1 MVTKEAIKN
10 FPDSCGVYL
19 MYDFSGAVIYVGK
32 ALSLKKRVS
41 SYFLKNQNSVKTQIL
56 MTCVARIAYQ
66 KTRSEYG
73 ALILEAKLIREYK
86 PRFNIS
92 LKDDKSFPFIK
103 ITRSAFPCVTI
114 GRRKRGEK
122 NIDYFGPYTSAKLL
136 RRALDFLRKS
146 FPFRTCRKLPK
157 KTCLYYDLRLC
168 PGPCQGKVT
177 QKEYIGMIRA
187 LEDFLMKEDLEL
199 IEELSLD
206 MRKFAQ
212 TERFEEAAKTR
223 DKLEALS
230 LLASIKKTGS
240 FKPRLYETD
249 FQELG
254 LAKVPERIEAF
265 DISNIASHQAVGSMV
280 SFHKGKPNK
289 SNYRRFKIKTISK
302 INDYAMIE
310 EIVRRRVTRLVEES
324 AKMPDLMVIDGG
336 RGHLEA
342 AKRVLKALGVDIPV
356 VAIAKNEELIYT
368 AMRQEPFRFDRSSEA
383 LRLIQRLRDEAHRFA
398 CAYHKLLRKKNFF
411 KNEENSSHKI

>member
-1 MVTKEAIKN
+1 MVTKEAIKK
-10 FPDSCGVYL
+10 FPDSFGVYL
-19 MYDFSGAVIYVGK
+19 MYDCSGAVIYVGK

-56 MTCVARIAYQ
+56 MATVDRIAYQ

-73 ALILEAKLIREYK
+73 ALLLEAKLIREYK

-92 LKDDKSFPFIK
+92 LKDDKSFPVIK
-103 ITRSAFPCVTI
+103 ITRCAFPRVTI
-114 GRRKRGEK
+114 GRRKKGEK

-136 RRALDFLRKS
+136 RLALDFLRKS
-146 FPFRTCRKLPK
+146 FPFRSCRKFPK
-157 KTCLYYDLRLC
+157 KTCLYYDLHLC
-168 PGPCQGKVT
+168 PGPCQGKVGE
-177 QKEYIGMIRA
+177 KEYVEIIRA
-187 LEDFLMKEDLEL
+187 LEDFLMKKDYEL

-206 MRKFAQ
+206 MRKLSKV
-212 TERFEEAAKTR
+212 ERFEEAAKTR

-230 LLASIKKTGS
+230 LLASIKKAGS
-240 FKPRLYETD
+240 LKPRLYETD

-254 LAKVPERIEAF
+254 LTKVPDRIEAF

-280 SFHKGKPNK
+280 SFYKGKPNK
-289 SNYRRFKIKTISK
+289 SDYRRFKIKTVFK
-302 INDYAMIE
+302 INDYAMIQ

-342 AKRVLKALGVDIPV
+342 AISVLKDLKVAIPV
-356 VAIAKNEELIYT
+356 VSIAKNEELIYT
-368 AMRQEPFRFDRSSEA
+368 AMRQESVRLDRSSEA

-398 CAYHKLLRKKNFF
+398 LTYHKILRKKKFF
-411 KNEENSSHKI
+411 KK